1 MQICKVKFAA
11 PSPIPLQL
19 DVNLQSIVG
28 SQSNY
33 TTVICKSVK
42 HYELATSPFAL
53 LLHANLQSVV
63 GSQLTDSPI
72 TLLLHAN
79 LQCVVGIKDN
89 YTTVTCKSAK
99 PSLQPGHFHHC
110 SMQICNVKFAAS
122 PITPLLYVNLQSIFD
137 SHSYCTTITCK
148 SAKYS

>member
-1 MQICKVKFAA
+1 MKFAA

-33 TTVICKSVK
+33 TTVTCKSAK

-79 LQCVVGIKDN
+79 LQCVVGIKAN

-99 PSLQPGHFHHC
+99 PGLQPGQLHHC
-110 SMQICNVKFAAS
+110 FMQICNVKFAAS
-122 PITPLLYVNLQSIFD
+122 PITPLLHVNLQSIFD
-137 SHSYCTTITCK
+137 SHSYCTTMTCK

>member
-1 MQICKVKFAA
+1 MKFAA

-28 SQSNY
+28 ICSQSNY
-33 TTVICKSVK
+33 TTVTCKSAK
-42 HYELATSPFAL
+42 HCELATSPFAL
-53 LLHANLQSVV
+53 LLHANLQSVI

-79 LQCVVGIKDN
+79 LQCVVGIQAN

-99 PSLQPGHFHHC
+99 PSLQPGQLHYCF
-110 SMQICNVKFAAS
+110 MQICNVKFAAS
-122 PITPLLYVNLQSIFD
+122 PITLLLHVNLQSIFD
-137 SHSYCTTITCK
+137 SQSYCTTVTCK
-148 SAKYS
+148 SAKHI